1 MELQNLHLPP
11 FVLADFYKDC
21 LVESTEQRVSNPAPT
36 DAKIETAPIVVPEP
50 APIAQPLEINPNKKI
65 YLGNNAKHITIVV
78 KDAEAVFL
86 QEDALQFL
94 GNILGACKLN
104 LGDIAIINH
113 LQTPADFAL
122 IQAQTQCK
130 FLLLFDVMP
139 NALQLPFTIPHYQ
152 VFSHGGCTFLCAPAL
167 TAINGNSAEAKLEKS
182 KLWVCLKKMFGV

>member
-1 MELQNLHLPP
+1 MELQNLPLPP

-21 LVESTEQRVSNPAPT
+21 LVESTEQRVSNP
-36 DAKIETAPIVVPEP
+36 EPIVVRTETVPVVAPTP
-50 APIAQPLEINPNKKI
+50 APIAQPVEINPNKKI
-65 YLGNNAKHITIVV
+65 YLGNNAKQIAIVV

-86 QEDALQFL
+86 QEESLQFL

-113 LQTPADFAL
+113 LQTPADFKL
-122 IQAQTQCK
+122 IHTQTQCK

-152 VFSHGGCTFLCAPAL
+152 VFSHGGCTFLYAPSL
-167 TAINGNSAEAKLEKS
+167 TVINGNSAEAKLEKS